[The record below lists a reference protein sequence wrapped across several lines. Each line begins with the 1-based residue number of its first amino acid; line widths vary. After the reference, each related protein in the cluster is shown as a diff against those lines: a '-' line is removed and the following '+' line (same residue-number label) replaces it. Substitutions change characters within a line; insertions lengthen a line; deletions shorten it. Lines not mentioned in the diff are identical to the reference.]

1 MTPDAQ
7 PLEIAL
13 TEQKQL
19 LITWSDGER
28 REYAIRQLRD
38 ECPCAHC
45 NAARQNPKPKPLLS
59 VIDPREAAPLRIAA
73 LRPVGN
79 YAYAIDFSDGHN
91 SGIFTIEQLRVL
103 GRVVE

>member
-1 MTPDAQ
+1 MSPDAQ
-7 PLEIAL
+7 PTAIAL

-38 ECPCAHC
+38 ACPCAHC
-45 NAARQNPKPKPLLS
+45 NSARQNPKPKPMLM
-59 VIDPREAAPLRIAA
+59 VIDPREAAPLRIAS

-91 SGIFTIEQLRVL
+91 SGIFTIDQLRGL

>member
-1 MTPDAQ
+1 MSPDAQ
-7 PLEIAL
+7 PVEIAL

-19 LITWSDGER
+19 LIVWSDGER
-28 REYAIRQLRD
+28 REYSIRQLRD

-45 NAARQNPKPKPLLS
+45 NAARQKPKPKPLLA

-91 SGIFTIEQLRVL
+91 SGIFTIEQLRGL